1 MTDESILS
9 SVLIASILIG
19 ILFVAGVV
27 VLMRI
32 SLAKDHPPYI
42 EYAGTQA
49 TVYVYERSRS
59 GSRYYDYKF
68 VNENGK
74 WKYHPDKTVVIIVS
88 VIVMILLIPTI
99 IKYGLAVA
107 APIVAIVLLCYVIVM
122 AVPALYAHSILKKD
136 LQEKGMWAGR
146 KR

>member
-9 SVLIASILIG
+9 IVLIASILIG

-42 EYAGTQA
+42 EYTGAQA

-74 WKYHPDKTVVIIVS
+74 WKYKPGKKEVIITAIIVLFF
-88 VIVMILLIPTI
+88 VIPPLIE
-99 IKYGLAVA
+99 YGLAVGA
-107 APIVAIVLLCYVIVM
+107 IILGIVLMFFGI
-122 AVPALYAHSILKKD
+122 AISIPALYAHSILKKD
-136 LQEKGMWAGR
+136 LQEKGRWAGR